1 MIEGVSTQDPFH
13 YCPQRARLD
22 HPPISHEFVME
33 FKKVSL
39 MGNLE
44 KFSSRI
50 VELLRKVRAGE
61 MSVSE
66 ARSRIESM
74 IKECDEE
81 EERAFLLGTLN
92 SINDRQQVSLFYRAI
107 SSDEKLLGE
116 YADRISS
123 WFDDLGTPT
132 QEEKLFVEIW
142 GRILKCLSERG

>member
-1 MIEGVSTQDPFH
+1 
-13 YCPQRARLD
+13 
-22 HPPISHEFVME
+22 ME